1 MAQKDEIRN
10 RRVGA
15 AVSLGIHLALLIL
28 FLFIIAWKEP
38 IPPIP
43 QYGIEINFGLDQAGS
58 GAEQPQSAP
67 LESPVEETE
76 TEARKSE
83 PVEEV
88 LEEEVMEETS
98 DEQVPVEEM
107 ESPQEP
113 QPEKVVTQPI
123 ESDVQVEKTDQPSP
137 SPETPQEFSENTQTT
152 LPEGTLSDNQQP
164 SQANQGDKEDEIG
177 DQGDPQGQLD
187 ARALYGE
194 PGGGG
199 GASLQLTGW
208 DWGHFIPRRDPSD
221 QNGKLVF
228 QIVIDDEGEIL
239 SIKKLESSVSP
250 EVVKFYKDQVAKL
263 TFHRTSDNT
272 IVAPTSKGIIT
283 FIIRSR

>member
-137 SPETPQEFSENTQTT
+137 SPETPQEFYENTKTT
-152 LPEGTLSDNQQP
+152 LPEGTQSDNQQP

-208 DWGHFIPRRDPSD
+208 DWGDFKPPRDPSD
-221 QNGKLVF
+221 ENGKLVF
-228 QIVIDDEGEIL
+228 QIVIDDDGEIL

-250 EVVKFYKDQVAKL
+250 EVVKFYKDEVAKL
-263 TFHRTSDNT
+263 TFYRTPGNT
-272 IVAPTSKGIIT
+272 IAAPTSKGIIT